1 MRERGFT
8 VVELII
14 VMVAMAVLLTVT
26 MLSMKGYQA
35 NAKDEE
41 RKGDIESIA
50 RGLEQRYISGNSKAT
65 GAYITKGTY
74 PSVNELQHAKGST
87 IADLTPTVIS
97 GGYLTSLL
105 PGTSD
110 ATFVTPGNGQL
121 IPICTASCTPNADTA
136 TTISTYVYAPYDVN
150 NNICINTA
158 CIKYD
163 LYYRKETTPAVLER
177 VMSKRQ

>member
-14 VMVAMAVLLTVT
+14 VMVAMAVLLTLT

-35 NAKDEE
+35 NARDEE
-41 RKGDIESIA
+41 RKGDIDSIA

-65 GAYITKGTY
+65 GTYITKGTY

-87 IADLTPTVIS
+87 IADLTPTAVA
-97 GGYLTSLL
+97 GGYLTTLF

-110 ATFVTPGNGQL
+110 STFITPDNGQL
-121 IPICTASCTPNADTA
+121 IPICTATCTPNASAT

-150 NNICINTA
+150 DNICINTA

-163 LYYRKETTPAVLER
+163 LYYRKETTPTILER